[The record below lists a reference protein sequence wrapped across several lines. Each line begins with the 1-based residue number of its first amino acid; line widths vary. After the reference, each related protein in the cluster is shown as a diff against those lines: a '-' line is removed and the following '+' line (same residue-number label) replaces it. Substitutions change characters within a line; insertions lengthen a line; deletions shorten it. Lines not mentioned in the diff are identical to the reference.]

1 MNKKQKKY
9 IEFRHYIRSKGRL
22 GSDELKELESM
33 GMIPL
38 KDLQD
43 KSYYYGICRNTRIA
57 RWVNSANCFLYIREK
72 HKSFHMAEINHP
84 ANDNGFDLFIPLRKI
99 NEE

>member
-1 MNKKQKKY
+1 MNQKKKKY
-9 IEFRHYIRSKGRL
+9 IELRHYIRSRRNIGT
-22 GSDELKELESM
+22 DELKELKKM

-38 KDLQD
+38 EDLQD

-57 RWVNSANCFLYIREK
+57 QWVKSESCFFYMREK
-72 HKSFHMAEINHP
+72 HKSFYIAEINHP

-99 NEE
+99 SEE